1 MKEKVIAIAGVST
14 LLGQLFLRKITER
27 PSISVASLHDC
38 LAETGTLDISQS
50 KDLMINSEVLAQF
63 RNVPLLRP
71 SDSSLA
77 PLLISFLP
85 ELGAE
90 RCESKHLSE
99 GTKVITHCEYA
110 RLTARMVCPNVLP
123 DPDPQE
129 RHLVTPNCTT
139 AICASPLDSIHKVH
153 GIESATITTLQAISG
168 TDLPGLHAYQIHDQV
183 IGQIERE
190 ACALTEELGRIFNQA
205 FSIDVFATRVPVW
218 RGHTITV
225 SLTLKQSTPIAAIEE
240 TLRLT
245 PGVRFD
251 FGGQGRH
258 YRDES
263 DTYADPIATV
273 TELRQGQHSVLM
285 GLKGDNLGSA
295 TVGIMERALNMLDA

>member
-71 SDSSLA
+71 SDRSLA

-139 AICASPLDSIHKVH
+139 AICASPLNSIHKVH

-245 PGVRFD
+245 PGVRLD
-251 FGGQGRH
+251 FVEQGRH

-295 TVGIMERALNMLDA
+295 TVGIMERALNMFDA

>member
-1 MKEKVIAIAGVST
+1 M
-14 LLGQLFLRKITER
+14 
-27 PSISVASLHDC
+27 
-38 LAETGTLDISQS
+38 AETGASDISQS
-50 KDLMINSEVLAQF
+50 KDPMINSKVLAQL
-63 RNVPLLRP
+63 RDVPLLRP
-71 SDSSLA
+71 SDRALA

-90 RCESKHLSE
+90 QFETKHLSQ

-139 AICASPLDSIHKVH
+139 AICASPLNSIHKVH

-168 TDLPGLHAYQIHDQV
+168 TDFPGLHAYQIHDKV
-183 IGQIERE
+183 INQIERE
-190 ACALTEELGRIFNQA
+190 ACALTEELGRIFSQA

-225 SLTLKQSTPIAAIEE
+225 SLTLKQSTSIAAIEE

-251 FGGQGRH
+251 AGEQGRH
-258 YRDES
+258 YRVES
-263 DTYADPIATV
+263 DTYGDPIATV
-273 TELRQGQHSVLM
+273 TELRQGQHSVLI
-285 GLKGDNLGSA
+285 GLTGDNLGSA
-295 TVGIMERALNMLDA
+295 TVGVMEQALNMINA

>member
-14 LLGQLFLRKITER
+14 LLGQLFLRRITET

-38 LAETGTLDISQS
+38 LAEARTLDMIQS
-50 KDLMINSEVLAQF
+50 KYPMINSERLAQF
-63 RNVPLLRP
+63 RNTPLLRP
-71 SDSSLA
+71 SDRALA

-90 RCESKHLSE
+90 GFESKHLSE

-110 RLTARMVCPNVLP
+110 RLTAKMVCPNVLP

-139 AICASPLDSIHKVH
+139 AICASPLNSIHKVH

-183 IGQIERE
+183 ISQIERE

-218 RGHTITV
+218 QGHTITV
-225 SLTLKQSTPIAAIEE
+225 SLKLKQNTPIAAIEE

-245 PGVRFD
+245 PGVRLY
-251 FGGQGRH
+251 FGEQGRH
-258 YRDES
+258 DRDES
-263 DTYADPIATV
+263 GMYGDPIATI

-295 TVGIMERALNMLDA
+295 TVGIMEQALDMIDA

>member
-1 MKEKVIAIAGVST
+1 VKEKVIAIAGVST

-38 LAETGTLDISQS
+38 LAETGASDISQS

-71 SDSSLA
+71 SDRSLA

-183 IGQIERE
+183 ISQIERE

-205 FSIDVFATRVPVW
+205 FPIDVFATRVPVW

-273 TELRQGQHSVLM
+273 TELRQGQHSVLI